1 MIVGAKTFK
10 TNVYDGHTLEEVL
23 DQTGSLVRKRPK
35 TASVDRGYKGKQ
47 TVGGTRINIPKP
59 PLKKDSAY
67 QKRKKLKHFRR
78 RAAIEPITGHLK
90 SDHRAARN
98 FLKGQIGDSINFT
111 MAAAGFNFKKL
122 MVKLREAV
130 LWLYLYLKKII
141 ETERP
146 KNQMSYG

>member
-1 MIVGAKTFK
+1 MPSCTKRSWDKCAKIAKGNNIVLRRSYRRTAK
-10 TNVYDGHTLEEVL
+10 
-23 DQTGSLVRKRPK
+23 QLVRDAYNGRHPKR
-35 TASVDRGYKGKQ
+35 
-47 TVGGTRINIPKP
+47 
-59 PLKKDSAY
+59 
-67 QKRKKLKHFRR
+67 RKK
-78 RAAIEPITGHLK
+78 AAIEPITGHLK